1 MSSFRSV
8 LVLLVLAGCHDA
20 TGFGERRILWFHS
33 DRLGAIGE
41 PLVDSTLAVFTSFDD
56 MRVIGLDAQNGR
68 LRWQTRLPLPPGVP
82 YAGMPNDGILSAY
95 QDLVIVPAWDVYA
108 LDRVSGAVRWSFTEP
123 DDYPGYN
130 ATVVAGGTVYSLGR
144 DLYALDAATGA
155 LRFRKSI
162 GEQPFR
168 PVVVDSVI
176 YVATRREVFPGTLGN
191 GHVMA
196 LSGNTGATIWS
207 APIEDPQD
215 SGRGG
220 SVGPVFVTD
229 SMVIVAGQNAVV
241 YALDRSTG
249 QTRWTYTGVGSY
261 YDTAPSYSAG
271 LAIVDRTVI
280 VAGDVGSVEGVDLAT
295 GHRLW
300 QTGPGSSVTERITLG
315 DNVALVSVGALFAF
329 DANGQIRWQQGGAGF
344 GGPVFSTAATYKNGL
359 VYIGS
364 VSPEAPGPGFYAL
377 REP

>member
-8 LVLLVLAGCHDA
+8 LVLLVLAGCQDT
-20 TGFGERRILWFHS
+20 TGLGERHILWFLS
-33 DRLGAIGE
+33 DRQGAIGE
-41 PLVDSTLAVFTSFDD
+41 PLVDSTLAVFTAFSD
-56 MRVIGLDAQNGR
+56 MRVIGLDAHSGK
-68 LRWQTRLPLPPGVP
+68 LRWQTRLPLAAGVP
-82 YAGMPNDGILSAY
+82 YAGMPAGGILSAY
-95 QDLVIVPAWDVYA
+95 QDLIIVPAWDVYA
-108 LDRVSGAVRWSFTEP
+108 LDRASGAVRWSFTEP

-130 ATVVAGGTVYSLGR
+130 ATVVAGGRVYTVGR
-144 DLYALDAATGA
+144 DLYALDAASGV
-155 LRFRKSI
+155 LKFRRSI

-176 YVATRREVFPGTLGN
+176 YIATRREVFPGTLGN

-196 LSGNTGATIWS
+196 LNANTGTTIWS
-207 APIEDPQD
+207 VPIEDPQD

-229 SMVIVAGQNAVV
+229 SMAIVAGQNAVV

-249 QTRWTYTGVGSY
+249 QTRWIYNGAGV
-261 YDTAPSYSAG
+261 YSAG
-271 LAIVDRTVI
+271 LAIVDHTVI
-280 VAGDVGSVEGVDLAT
+280 VAGDVGVVEGVDLAT

-315 DNVALVSVGALFAF
+315 DKVALVSVGALFAF

-377 REP
+377 RVP

>member
-8 LVLLVLAGCHDA
+8 LVLLVLAGCRDA
-20 TGFGERRILWFHS
+20 AGLGARDILWFHA
-33 DRLGAIGE
+33 DAKGATGE
-41 PLVDSTLAVFTSFDD
+41 PLVDSTLAVFTSFND
-56 MRVIGLDAQNGR
+56 MRVIAFDQQNGKP
-68 LRWQTRLPLPPGVP
+68 RWQTRLPLAAGVP
-82 YAGMPNDGILSAY
+82 YAGMPAGGILSAY
-95 QDLVIVPAWDVYA
+95 QDLIIVPAWDVYA
-108 LDRVSGAVRWSFTEP
+108 LDRTSGAVRWSFTEP
-123 DDYPGYN
+123 DDYPGYS
-130 ATVVAGGTVYSLGR
+130 ATVVAAGVVYSVGR

-155 LRFRKSI
+155 VKFRRSI

-176 YVATRREVFPGTLGN
+176 YVGTRREIVPGALGN

-196 LSGNTGATIWS
+196 LNASTGATIWS
-207 APIEDPQD
+207 VPIEDPKD
-215 SGRGG
+215 SARGG
-220 SVGPVFVTD
+220 CVGPIFVTD
-229 SMVIVAGQNAVV
+229 SMVLAAGENGIV

-249 QTRWTYTGVGSY
+249 QTRWTYTGAGSY

-315 DNVALVSVGALFAF
+315 DNVALVSVGSLFAF
-329 DANGQIRWQQGGAGF
+329 DAKGQIRWQQGGAGF

>member
-1 MSSFRSV
+1 MRIKAGGPAFACCV
-8 LVLLVLAGCHDA
+8 FLAVNMTNCRDA
-20 TGFGERRILWFHS
+20 TGSRDRRILWFHA
-33 DRLGAIGE
+33 DAKGAAGE
-41 PLVDSTLAVFTSFDD
+41 PYVDSTQAVFTSFND
-56 MRVIGLDAQNGR
+56 MRVIALDAHNGK

-82 YAGMPNDGILSAY
+82 YAGMPNGGILSAY

-130 ATVVAGGTVYSLGR
+130 ATVVAGGTVYSVGR

-196 LSGNTGATIWS
+196 LNANTGTTIWS
-207 APIEDPQD
+207 VPIEDPQD

-229 SMVIVAGQNAVV
+229 SMAIVAGQNAVV

-249 QTRWTYTGVGSY
+249 QTRWIYNGAGV
-261 YDTAPSYSAG
+261 YSAG
-271 LAIVDRTVI
+271 LTIVDHTVI
-280 VAGDVGSVEGVDLAT
+280 VASDVGTVEGVDLAT

-300 QTGPGSSVTERITLG
+300 QTSRGSSVNERITLG
-315 DNVALVSVGALFAF
+315 DKVALVSVGSLFAF